1 VVEAQQL
8 GPMKTQCGRK
18 QNKLLFHRS
27 FRQPVKIQV
36 ETGPLRSA
44 DRIASLFPA
53 GTSLLAAQR
62 PLSVRRLLL
71 QIIRIESPTQPD
83 WRIVGDHDLP
93 LVKQSKASCL

>member
-1 VVEAQQL
+1 
-8 GPMKTQCGRK
+8 MKTQCGRK

-27 FRQPVKIQV
+27 FRQPVKVRV

-53 GTSLLAAQR
+53 GTFLLAAQL
-62 PLSVRRLLL
+62 PLSARRPQL
-71 QIIRIESPTQPD
+71 QVIRIEPPIQPD

-93 LVKQSKASCL
+93 LVEQSQASCL